1 MNEILRENLEA
12 LLDGDLTETERTRL
26 EQHLNNDAAERE
38 EFEAF
43 RETSLL
49 LRELRPSDGE
59 EWEPDPGFYAR
70 VSRRIDR
77 ERTVPFWQVFLEP
90 MIARRLAFAGLMW
103 LLLLGTY
110 TVAFNEVPLE
120 SSPHT
125 VEAMLMSRP
134 LEYNVRL
141 GADLERNRNSM
152 LAVVMRAGK

>member
-1 MNEILRENLEA
+1 MNEILREHLEA
-12 LLDGDLTETERTRL
+12 LLTGNLTETERTRL
-26 EQHLNNDAAERE
+26 EQHFNSSATDRE

-49 LRELRPSDGE
+49 LRELRPQDGE
-59 EWEPDPGFYAR
+59 EWEPDAGFYAR
-70 VSRRIDR
+70 VSQRIDR

-110 TVAFNEVPLE
+110 SVAYDGVTLE
-120 SSPHT
+120 SNPHT
-125 VEAMLMSRP
+125 IEAMLMSRP
-134 LEYNVRL
+134 SNFDVRL

-152 LAVVMRAGK
+152 LAVVMRAGD